1 MQANVGMTDRWL
13 RMPLGVALIIMV
25 FVGPQTP
32 WGWAGLYLLVTG
44 VLRFCPLYRIF
55 GISSCGL

>member
-1 MQANVGMTDRWL
+1 MTDRWL